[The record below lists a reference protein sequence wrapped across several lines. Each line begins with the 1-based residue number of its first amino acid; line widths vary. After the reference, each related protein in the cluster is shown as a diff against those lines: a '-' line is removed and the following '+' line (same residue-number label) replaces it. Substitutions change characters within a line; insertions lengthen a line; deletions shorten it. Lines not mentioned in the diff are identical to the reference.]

1 MEFLLSDSELT
12 RYDRQIMIPE
22 WGREGQEKL
31 KKSKVV
37 VAGSGGL
44 GCPVSL
50 YLGAA
55 GIGKLV
61 IVDKDKFELS
71 NLNRQVLGWQ
81 EDIGQPKAEAAAE
94 KIRALNPDI
103 EVDARVTEITE
114 NNVNKIIQ
122 NSSVV
127 VDAMDNWNTRFLLN
141 QECVNQK
148 IPFVHAGVY
157 GLYGQMTTIIPGKGP
172 CLQCILSET
181 PKDITKFP
189 VLGATPGLFAMMQVM
204 ETLKLIV
211 GFGETLEGRMLLFDG
226 ERMEYI
232 SAEVKHRADCPIC
245 SHLWK

>member
-1 MEFLLSDSELT
+1 MKRLLSESELT
-12 RYDRQIMIPE
+12 RYDRQIMIQD
-22 WGREGQEKL
+22 WGKEGQEKL
-31 KKSKVV
+31 KTSKVV

-71 NLNRQVLGWQ
+71 NLNRQVLGWKD
-81 EDIGQPKAEAAAE
+81 DIERPKAEAAAK
-94 KIRALNPDI
+94 KIRAFNPDI
-103 EVDARVTEITE
+103 EVNALVTEITKD
-114 NNVNKIIQ
+114 NVSDILKD
-122 NSSVV
+122 SSVV
-127 VDAMDNWNTRFLLN
+127 VDAMDNWKTRFLLN
-141 QECVNQK
+141 EECVNQK

-172 CLQCILSET
+172 CLQCILSEA
-181 PKDITKFP
+181 PKEIGKFP
-189 VLGATPGLFAMMQVM
+189 VVGATPGLFAMMQVM

-226 ERMEYI
+226 ERMEYM
-232 SAEVKHRADCPIC
+232 SAEVQHRPDCPIC
-245 SHLWK
+245 GHLWK

>member
-1 MEFLLSDSELT
+1 MKFLLSDSELT

-22 WGREGQEKL
+22 WGKEGQEKL

-71 NLNRQVLGWQ
+71 NLNRQILGWQ

-103 EVDARVTEITE
+103 EVDARITEITE
-114 NNVNKIIQ
+114 GNVNKIIQ

-172 CLQCILSET
+172 CLQCILPET

-189 VLGATPGLFAMMQVM
+189 VLGATPGLFATMQVM

-226 ERMEYI
+226 ERMEYM
-232 SAEVKHRADCPIC
+232 SAEVKHRSDCPIC